1 MFLEISK
8 ANLRLIHTVV
18 PSEPIMEVFDRQ
30 TRPMYRKMAGHK
42 RVPRTLAALRD
53 ALLPRPISGALRVQ
67 DAEQFITR
75 AM

>member
-1 MFLEISK
+1 
-8 ANLRLIHTVV
+8 
-18 PSEPIMEVFDRQ
+18 MEVFDRQ

-42 RVPRTLAALRD
+42 RASRTLAALRD
-53 ALLPRPISGALRVQ
+53 ALLPRPISGALRVK